1 LIVAVEVGV
10 DPVDDELVDT
20 ELVVVE
26 LDDVLPTDDVEVVV
40 DPVVGVEA
48 VKMEDELLVPA

>member
-1 LIVAVEVGV
+1 MIVAVEVGV